1 MLLFFWMS
9 FLPAKVQVNL
19 SLLTSPRIDIQLDAQ
34 LQRQFFMTKNFK
46 IHVPRV
52 MVYVLGK
59 HVQQQPNRKHE
70 KISTLFVVLENKTQ
84 LKTNWNRKDSAH
96 KQVKKIKI

>member
-1 MLLFFWMS
+1 MFREWW
-9 FLPAKVQVNL
+9 
-19 SLLTSPRIDIQLDAQ
+19 
-34 LQRQFFMTKNFK
+34 
-46 IHVPRV
+46 
-52 MVYVLGK
+52 YVLGK

>member
-1 MLLFFWMS
+1 MFREWW
-9 FLPAKVQVNL
+9 
-19 SLLTSPRIDIQLDAQ
+19 
-34 LQRQFFMTKNFK
+34 
-46 IHVPRV
+46 
-52 MVYVLGK
+52 YVLGK

-70 KISTLFVVLENKTQ
+70 KISTLFVVLENKSFVKTQ